1 MLDSGVD
8 NSKYIIAK
16 RIIENIGNSPV
27 FNTSSVL
34 KICGQIFRESD
45 THDRVLVP
53 SRFGLIGITPAIS
66 TLRDRIDRFARSS
79 SPVLIRGES
88 GTGKELAAQALHDA
102 SDRAGEPFVPV
113 NCPAIPE
120 SVFESQLFG
129 HVAGAFTGAGRDQP
143 GLIELAGDGTLLLD
157 EVGDLPAGVQAKLL
171 RFLENGEYRRL
182 GSEKILRSRARILA
196 ATNRN
201 LAGEDRFRQDLYH
214 RLRRLEIVM
223 PPLSERREDIRYLA
237 RHRIRQLNLQDGSGW
252 KQLDE
257 AAERRLESLDYP
269 GNVRELFN
277 LVDHAWHEAVQPI
290 GEAEV
295 ERARLRLE
303 AERSGIAGKPARAE
317 GADPGQRGD
326 AKDDRPHDVRFDSAH
341 TWTLDFQAGGAPLR
355 QIQEQAAF
363 QAIRQALEHFQGDVN
378 RTAQFLDVSRRSVYR
393 HLERAREA
401 RGEDKADRS

>member
-1 MLDSGVD
+1 M
-8 NSKYIIAK
+8 
-16 RIIENIGNSPV
+16 
-27 FNTSSVL
+27 
-34 KICGQIFRESD
+34 
-45 THDRVLVP
+45 
-53 SRFGLIGITPAIS
+53 
-66 TLRDRIDRFARSS
+66 
-79 SPVLIRGES
+79 
-88 GTGKELAAQALHDA
+88 
-102 SDRAGEPFVPV
+102 
-113 NCPAIPE
+113 
-120 SVFESQLFG
+120 
-129 HVAGAFTGAGRDQP
+129 
-143 GLIELAGDGTLLLD
+143 
-157 EVGDLPAGVQAKLL
+157 L

-182 GSEKILRSRARILA
+182 GSEKILHSRARILA
-196 ATNRN
+196 ATNKS
-201 LAGEDRFRQDLYH
+201 LTGESGFRQDLYH

-223 PPLSERREDIRYLA
+223 PSLAERREDIRYLA

-303 AERSGIAGKPARAE
+303 AERVGHVEMPARADS
-317 GADPGQRGD
+317 ADRGQRGE
-326 AKDDRPHDVRFDSAH
+326 AEDDQQHAVRFDSACS
-341 TWTLDFQAGGAPLR
+341 WTLDFQAGGAPLR

-393 HLERAREA
+393 HLERARELRPQAERADNA
-401 RGEDKADRS
+401 REGKSPNPS